1 MIDGTPSILG
11 IFGPPGEGKTVMCK
25 QVLDDLGVYTE
36 KMSVSEFENKD
47 AGRPVERLKEIYS
60 ITKEKLLS
68 SSNEKV
74 AFLIDD
80 ADTALGNWGEMTQYT
95 VNTQIIIGELMQI
108 ASDVRERKVPIIIT
122 GNDFS
127 KIYYPL
133 RRSGR
138 MTSFYWNPSNE
149 ERIDSVKMIFS
160 WLSLEDCN
168 KYVKQLEEF
177 AKKIGTKRPPI
188 SFYATVKNRIFDDDL
203 WKQIIIERQK
213 TIDASYSAN
222 LIIPS
227 VSNITVDEII
237 IKSKK
242 ELINI
247 NNSNNSFVEGSVING
262 NYIRIRKNKHKNSHR
277 IYPESF

>member
-1 MIDGTPSILG
+1 MYYKIPLRFQKEIILHILKNTQENLLIDGTPSILG

-237 IKSKK
+237 IKRGT
-242 ELINI
+242 IHN
-247 NNSNNSFVEGSVING
+247 FV
-262 NYIRIRKNKHKNSHR
+262 
-277 IYPESF
+277 